1 MFDTIAVSPDQMS
14 VAGSSDECSYTGRPH
29 PEWLADPPAGRHHHD
44 VVVGRRGRSMG
55 CRAGRR
61 PGAGVVA
68 DQGARPVPVSAPKP
82 LGPVTALRVAPD
94 GVRVAL
100 VTGSGSGARL
110 WLAAIVRSGNHATIG
125 NPVPIGTDIA
135 DFTALTWYDTGD
147 VIALT
152 QPPSGSELYEVPVD
166 GGPSRPIATESGTV
180 SIAASAACGEL
191 CGCPQRP
198 YADATAGSEWIDLA
212 ACGFGPVRGSRSGAG
227 LPRLICGENFC
238 TRVIDHG
245 DISAC
250 PPDIPSRRVTVLHMA
265 PARVRGCAGQ
275 GPP

>member
-1 MFDTIAVSPDQMS
+1 M
-14 VAGSSDECSYTGRPH
+14 
-29 PEWLADPPAGRHHHD
+29 
-44 VVVGRRGRSMG
+44 
-55 CRAGRR
+55 
-61 PGAGVVA
+61 
-68 DQGARPVPVSAPKP
+68 PVSVPKP

-110 WLAAIVRSGNHATIG
+110 WLAAIVRSGNQATIG

-135 DFTALTWYDTGD
+135 DFTGLTWYDTGD

-180 SIAASAACGEL
+180 SIAASADGQLVAARSDHTL
-191 CGCPQRP
+191 MQLP
-198 YADATAGSEWIDLA
+198 GSEWIDLA
-212 ACGFGPVRGSRSGAG
+212 ACGFGPVRGSRPGAG

-238 TRVIDHG
+238 TLCD
-245 DISAC
+245 
-250 PPDIPSRRVTVLHMA
+250 
-265 PARVRGCAGQ
+265 
-275 GPP
+275 